1 MFTAFLWFPYRSLF
15 ILELGASK
23 ELLGGLLML
32 ETVTQFLTQ
41 LPGGILADRLG
52 RRRVIVYSSLF
63 RIAAPIIFFFSTHWV
78 HTAPGIILN
87 SLAMLGMP
95 AINALIAE
103 SLTLQRRGAGLAV
116 YRMITW
122 MPMIITSLLGGIIMD
137 YYGII
142 QGMQL
147 CFFASLLVSII
158 STIMRWKF
166 RTETLELTP
175 ISGEVASDQRRSLNE
190 WFTQQF
196 RMIPREMWILIVIAS
211 ISGFAMR
218 VVFSFMVVYSV
229 EIIGLTTT
237 EWGLLGTVV
246 SLISTVLTI
255 PAGSLTDR
263 IGRKPCIIISRILSP
278 ISIMGFTVASNF
290 WQLSIFRAMS
300 GAAQG
305 FGGIVWGVMG
315 GPAWQA
321 LVADVTP
328 PKNRGRMMGMMGT
341 ISGIV
346 GTPASWI
353 GGYMYD
359 NISPNLPFQT
369 SFLLDLVGTGLFIAF
384 IKEPKKPE
392 VH

>member
-1 MFTAFLWFPYRSLF
+1 
-15 ILELGASK
+15 
-23 ELLGGLLML
+23 
-32 ETVTQFLTQ
+32 
-41 LPGGILADRLG
+41 
-52 RRRVIVYSSLF
+52 
-63 RIAAPIIFFFSTHWV
+63 
-78 HTAPGIILN
+78 
-87 SLAMLGMP
+87 
-95 AINALIAE
+95 
-103 SLTLQRRGAGLAV
+103 
-116 YRMITW
+116 
-122 MPMIITSLLGGIIMD
+122 
-137 YYGII
+137 
-142 QGMQL
+142 
-147 CFFASLLVSII
+147 
-158 STIMRWKF
+158 MRWKF
-166 RTETLELTP
+166 LTETLELTP
-175 ISGEVASDQRRSLNE
+175 ISGEVAQDQTRSLHE
-190 WFTQQF
+190 WFTQQLG
-196 RMIPREMWILIVIAS
+196 MIPQEMWILIVIAS

-237 EWGLLGTVV
+237 EWGFLGTVV
-246 SLISTVLTI
+246 SLISTVLTL

-278 ISIMGFTVASNF
+278 ISILGFTVASTF

-359 NISPNLPFQT
+359 NISPNLPFQI

-392 VH
+392 IH